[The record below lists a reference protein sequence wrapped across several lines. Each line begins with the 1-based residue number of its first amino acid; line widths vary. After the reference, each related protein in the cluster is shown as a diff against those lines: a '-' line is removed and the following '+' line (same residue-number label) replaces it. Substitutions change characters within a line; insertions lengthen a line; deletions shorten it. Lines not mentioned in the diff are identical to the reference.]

1 MDNTTGNSVAVET
14 AKTIPSVGQL
24 NRTVDKIISSNNP
37 LDYIEK
43 AGIDLVVL
51 YKELNIIATSA
62 MICAKDRDGEPLEL
76 GPDNKARI
84 GAIALLL
91 ELAKHIKDKGTMT
104 QVAIIND
111 SGIMDDAKRII
122 AMRQGRL

>member
-111 SGIMDDAKRII
+111 SGIMDDA
-122 AMRQGRL
+122 